1 MGGPR
6 RERGRLSH
14 GLDLGPIA
22 RVELACHDLPRQRDF
37 YARILGLPA
46 SQRGNEARFRIG
58 QVELVLR
65 PRGDALF
72 PRADEAR
79 MPEVGALL
87 AFPVSPHELDRWHRR
102 MLTARVAVL
111 EAPGPA
117 GAPPRVLRVADSEGN
132 VVELFAQP

>member
-1 MGGPR
+1 M
-6 RERGRLSH
+6 SHH

-22 RVELACHDLPRQRDF
+22 RVELACRDLPRQRDF

-46 SQRGNEARFRIG
+46 APRGNEARFRIG
-58 QVELVLR
+58 PVELVLR

-79 MPEVGALL
+79 PPSEVGALL
-87 AFPVSPHELDRWHRR
+87 AFPVPPQELDRWHRR
-102 MLTARVAVL
+102 MMSARVAVL